1 MTPERT
7 FRTRFRRKS
16 TLRREI
22 RAGGSFS
29 YVIAAIAR
37 PPASFSRRKALLVR
51 SGVGNQGS
59 GVISTPEGPS
69 RTEWSREPR
78 LRRRFLAGGPV
89 SYGIPS
95 EARLRRHFDAGGRVS
110 AALSPKIASSAPV
123 SRRSTCSRV
132 FLAQKSPSGAMEHH
146 GTPKGQRARRSQP
159 RERPQAPTPART
171 LRCRAG
177 STCRAGR

>member
-78 LRRRFLAGGPV
+78 LRR
-89 SYGIPS
+89 
-95 EARLRRHFDAGGRVS
+95 HFDAGGRVS

-171 LRCRAG
+171 RLCRAG
-177 STCRAGR
+177 STSRAGQSARRACHAR